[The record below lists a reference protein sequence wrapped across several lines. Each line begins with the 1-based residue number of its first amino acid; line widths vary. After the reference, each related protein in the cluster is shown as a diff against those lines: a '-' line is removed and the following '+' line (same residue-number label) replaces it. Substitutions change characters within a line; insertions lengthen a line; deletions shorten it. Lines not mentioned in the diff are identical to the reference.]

1 MIWLFLLLAII
12 VGYMKGGKFIR
23 LKNLNFKKLSPIII
37 ALVVQYLVLI
47 FSDRDLKVIG
57 NYVEEIYLV
66 SFILIFIGVIINMNI
81 PSLWI
86 VFVGAISN
94 FIVFVM
100 NGMKIPVSFDAL
112 KIAGMNST
120 IKLMESGQ
128 YKLYDAITNAT
139 DYEILGKIIAIDNI
153 LPLAGVFSVGDV
165 LITMGLFVF
174 IESSMNDKK
183 LDRRINFGFGK

>member
-1 MIWLFLLLAII
+1 MIWLFLLLSVI

-23 LKNLNFKKLSPIII
+23 IKNLNFKKLSPIII

-47 FSDRDLKVIG
+47 FSDKDLKVIG

-66 SFILIFIGVIINMNI
+66 SFILIFIGLIINMNI

-86 VFVGAISN
+86 VFVGSISN
-94 FIVFVM
+94 FIVFLM
-100 NGMKIPVSFDAL
+100 NGMKIPVSLDAL

-120 IKLMESGQ
+120 IKLMENGQ
-128 YKLYDAITNAT
+128 YKLYDAISNGT
-139 DYEILGKIIAIDNI
+139 DYDILGKIVAIDNI
-153 LPLAGVFSVGDV
+153 LPLAGVFSVGDI

-183 LDRRINFGFGK
+183 LDRRMNFGFGK

>member
-1 MIWLFLLLAII
+1 MIWLFLLLAVI
-12 VGYMKGGKFIR
+12 VGYMKGGKFTRI
-23 LKNLNFKKLSPIII
+23 KNLNFKKLSPIII

-47 FSDRDLKVIG
+47 FSDKDLKVIG

-66 SFILIFIGVIINMNI
+66 SFILIFIGVIININI

-86 VFVGAISN
+86 VFVGSISN
-94 FIVFVM
+94 FIVFAM
-100 NGMKIPVSFDAL
+100 NGMKIPVSLDAL

-120 IKLMESGQ
+120 IKLMENGQ
-128 YKLYDAITNAT
+128 YKLYDAIANGTN
-139 DYEILGKIIAIDNI
+139 YEILGKVITIDNI
-153 LPLAGVFSVGDV
+153 LPLAGVFSVGDI

-183 LDRRINFGFGK
+183 LDRRMNFGFGK

>member
-1 MIWLFLLLAII
+1 MIWLFLLLAVI

-128 YKLYDAITNAT
+128 YKLYDAITNGT

-153 LPLAGVFSVGDV
+153 LPLAGVFSVGDI